1 MASGSRG
8 RGDRGRNRR
17 FLENLQQSMGAGPG
31 LKRQPR
37 QRQVLN
43 EDLPK
48 DFDEFLTILQAERK
62 NISLGDLGEYYKRN
76 YESFDEEQVETVAE
90 KLFKIGFEGSAI
102 YDFVGF
108 LNNAFVDERL
118 QQKMSNEFIIS
129 AANLFD
135 LEDPE
140 VEKYEDFGRFIGLLL
155 KAKFN
160 RPYHQ
165 INDTSNKFLVAVMNV
180 FLGFMSEVPVLL
192 ESQEEFDLKHAK
204 WKTTAVISAV
214 KALNRRLFMDYYEL
228 NDDIYKFLRSILI
241 DTDGKEIGKDFRKA
255 LLDILIEMEKYSVAG
270 APPSKTDVST
280 QTLE

>member
-1 MASGSRG
+1 M
-8 RGDRGRNRR
+8 R
-17 FLENLQQSMGAGPG
+17 FLQNLQQSMGAGPG
-31 LKRQPR
+31 VRRPPR
-37 QRQVLN
+37 QKQVSN

-48 DFDEFLTILQAERK
+48 DFNEFLTILQAERR
-62 NISLGDLGEYYKRN
+62 NISLMDLGEYYKRN
-76 YESFDEEQVETVAE
+76 FESFEDEQVETVAE

-108 LNNAFVDERL
+108 LNNAFIDERL
-118 QQKMSNEFIIS
+118 QQKMANEFIIH

-140 VEKYEDFGRFIGLLL
+140 IEKYEDFGRFVGLLL

-180 FLGFMSEVPVLL
+180 FLGFLSEVPVLL

-204 WKTTAVISAV
+204 WKTTAVIATV

-228 NDDIYKFLRSILI
+228 NDDIYKFLRNILI
-241 DTDGKEIGKDFRKA
+241 DTDGKEIGRDFRKA
-255 LLDILIEMEKYSVAG
+255 LLDILVEMEKYSVAG
-270 APPSKTDVST
+270 APPSKTDVAT